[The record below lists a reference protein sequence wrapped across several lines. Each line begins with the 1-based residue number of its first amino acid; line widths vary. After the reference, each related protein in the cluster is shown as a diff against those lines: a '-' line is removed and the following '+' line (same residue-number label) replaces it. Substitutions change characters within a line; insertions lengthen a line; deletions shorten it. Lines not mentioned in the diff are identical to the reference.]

1 MKENLTREFDV
12 RVRHCCKN
20 GKLALHELFKFM
32 QECAVLHAYELGVG
46 MDQIAVTNKAFV
58 LSRAV
63 INILEMP
70 SFGEVIKLT
79 TYPAGIEKLY
89 FIRDYEMFCN
99 GRLFASART
108 LWLVIDIDTRRPD
121 RNLAK
126 SVDFPLNTNPA
137 LGLINPLKPGLP
149 ETVEPIFNTMVRYSD
164 IDMLGHANNSSYI
177 RWAGDCLGEDFFK
190 NNNSYSI
197 TVNFSSEMKEGEELR
212 IFYDGILMLGKS
224 SGDRETFRVM
234 IEPK

>member
-1 MKENLTREFDV
+1 
-12 RVRHCCKN
+12 
-20 GKLALHELFKFM
+20 
-32 QECAVLHAYELGVG
+32 

-63 INILEMP
+63 INIIEMP
-70 SFGEVIKLT
+70 SLDEVIQIT

-89 FIRDYEMFCN
+89 FVRDYEMFCN

-126 SVDFPLNTNPA
+126 SVDFPLNTNLD
-137 LGLINPLKPGLP
+137 LGLTNPVKPRLP
-149 ETVEPIFNTMVRYSD
+149 EATEPIYSTLVRYSD
-164 IDMLGHANNSSYI
+164 IDILGHANNSSYV

-190 NNNSYSI
+190 NNESYSI
-197 TVNFSSEMKEGEELR
+197 TLNFSSEMKEGDELSV
-212 IFYDGILMLGKS
+212 FSDGSLFMGKS

-234 IEPK
+234 VETK